1 ENIMAKTKKSILV
14 GKYIIFFWIMHFFFY
29 LAIEYAILFVFKY
42 GSNLNL
48 KITLDIVLSVINA
61 GIFVLIS
68 LLFNRL
74 CTIVTYENGLIKRR
88 GLLGGFR
95 CTIKSESVLKIVKV
109 TIPLDGEFYAI
120 VDGVHGTFERPRK
133 YASIFFPC
141 NEKGVEFIRLFYDGD
156 IPHFW

>member
-1 ENIMAKTKKSILV
+1 MLKTKKSILV

-29 LAIEYAILFVFKY
+29 LGIEYAILFVFKY

-109 TIPLDGEFYAI
+109 SIHLDNEFYAI

-133 YASIFFPC
+133 HASIFIPC
-141 NEKGVEFIRLFYDGD
+141 NEKGVKFIRLFYDGD